1 MQVSELLTRLSFH
14 TILEQYYSITS
25 YFRYHISVASLAK
38 QRSALIKAVSLSVLL
53 VIESSGETR
62 KRRLIS
68 KGRSMIYR
76 GDGSRG
82 GSS

>member
-14 TILEQYYSITS
+14 TILEHYYSITS
-25 YFRYHISVASLAK
+25 YFRYHISVASLAN
-38 QRSALIKAVSLSVLL
+38 QRSIKAVSLSVLL

-68 KGRSMIYR
+68 KGRSVIYR
-76 GDGSRG
+76 RDGSRA